1 MLRKLLAALGLSA
14 VAAGSPNGNPPY
26 APYPEGAPAN
36 DIYNLLFCD
45 NPSAFGPKAGQTPA
59 AWQVALSSEPP
70 NIPALQS
77 LAEDAAQEGRIRYLA
92 YARLRALGITV
103 PAKRLLG
110 VIVEF
115 PLAGGLDALAAYSEG
130 GVRYINHTGKLAF
143 LEPLPSIQPYVER
156 LFAASQPVVAR
167 IGPWREARRPPPKEG
182 QVRLTFLVSEG
193 LYFGEG
199 PMSTMQRDA
208 MASPV
213 IQKAT
218 ELLQALVALTSKG
231 DHGGGDA
238 PTAPA
243 QN

>member
-1 MLRKLLAALGLSA
+1 MLRRFLAALGLSA
-14 VAAGSPNGNPPY
+14 IAAGSANANPPY

-45 NPSAFGPKAGQTPA
+45 EPAAFGPKAGQTPA

-70 NIPALQS
+70 NTSALQS
-77 LAEDAAQEGRIRYLA
+77 LADDSSQEGRIRYLA
-92 YARLRALGITV
+92 YARLRTLGISV
-103 PAKRLLG
+103 PAQRMLG

-143 LEPLPSIQPYVER
+143 LEPLPSIRSYVER
-156 LFAASQPVVAR
+156 LFAVSQPVVAR
-167 IGPWREARRPPPKEG
+167 IGPWHEARRPPPKLG
-182 QVRLTFLVSEG
+182 QVRLTFLVSDG

-199 PMSTMQRDA
+199 PMSAMQGDA
-208 MASPV
+208 MAGPV

-218 ELLQALVALTSKG
+218 ELLQAVVALTSKG

-238 PTAPA
+238 PTAQA

>member
-1 MLRKLLAALGLSA
+1 
-14 VAAGSPNGNPPY
+14 
-26 APYPEGAPAN
+26 
-36 DIYNLLFCD
+36 
-45 NPSAFGPKAGQTPA
+45 
-59 AWQVALSSEPP
+59 
-70 NIPALQS
+70 
-77 LAEDAAQEGRIRYLA
+77 
-92 YARLRALGITV
+92 
-103 PAKRLLG
+103 
-110 VIVEF
+110 
-115 PLAGGLDALAAYSEG
+115 
-130 GVRYINHTGKLAF
+130 VRYINHTGKLAF